1 MGHTLERQTHLP
13 GCCAC
18 VPVQEEEAAAV
29 GRRDST
35 GVDLRLTRLG
45 SDGGRDTRDADASDA
60 ECRDAGSLSAAL
72 PPSCPSA
79 IARTVAVTAA
89 LLCWLSPLLHC
100 TPPLSA
106 PTKVWRK
113 RHFHSKHRA
122 GGCELAVW

>member
-60 ECRDAGSLSAAL
+60 ECGDAGSLTATLSLGDRADRCGHCCPPLLALSSAAL
-72 PPSCPSA
+72 HSS
-79 IARTVAVTAA
+79 T
-89 LLCWLSPLLHC
+89 LCAHKSLAEASLS
-100 TPPLSA
+100 
-106 PTKVWRK
+106 
-113 RHFHSKHRA
+113 
-122 GGCELAVW
+122 